1 MVGIE
6 TGGNPPI
13 VEEDTEKDF
22 NTQDEFEAGFDR
34 YFRNL
39 GQSKLWQNLKELPE
53 IILKMFSKK
62 KWSDK

>member
-13 VEEDTEKDF
+13 VEEETEDTEKDL

-62 KWSDK
+62 K